1 MCQYG
6 SMQVSTLV
14 HSMLVLAC
22 TLFCP
27 LNGVLVLTIAFSFFL
42 FFFSSLPSGKFAFA
56 EFRSLE
62 EANNGMNLLGIIL
75 MGRPLKI
82 ARSRDF
88 NGKEITVTPWPVWMG
103 QKIKENPALAGKVIG
118 MPDPSQIAQMGNG
131 MFFGDSKNTT
141 VQDRAVRELYV
152 GNTPGIVTESLLS
165 NFINAAC
172 IQAKLCTTPAV
183 TNVRMSERFCFV
195 EFCSGGKIG
204 GFLFFLLVVGPTKRL
219 SLTLFFTCLFSCPP
233 VLLSS
238 CPPVL
243 LFFFFFRGNRH
254 CDQSIEFKSN

>member
-1 MCQYG
+1 MCQYS
-6 SMQVSTLV
+6 SMQVSWCWLE
-14 HSMLVLAC
+14 
-22 TLFCP
+22 LFLPVEWC
-27 LNGVLVLTIAFSFFL
+27 LGTHHCFFFFS
-42 FFFSSLPSGKFAFA
+42 FSSLPSGKFAFA

-195 EFCSGGKIG
+195 EFCSAGKIG
-204 GFLFFLLVVGPTKRL
+204 GFLFFLLVVGPTERL
-219 SLTLFFTCLFSCPP
+219 SLTLFFTCLSSCPP

-243 LFFFFFRGNRH
+243 LSSCPPVLLSSCPAVLFLLPR
-254 CDQSIEFKSN
+254 